1 MRYLKASLSFLY
13 SDENF
18 SSYKGLNPFPLNSIL
33 RKNIHSGDLYPKTNL
48 NCIQNKN
55 WIMSTESRSIILH
68 WIKYSNFENMSKGSM
83 DEDTK
88 KLISNRN

>member
-1 MRYLKASLSFLY
+1 
-13 SDENF
+13 
-18 SSYKGLNPFPLNSIL
+18 
-33 RKNIHSGDLYPKTNL
+33 
-48 NCIQNKN
+48 
-55 WIMSTESRSIILH
+55 MSTESQSIILH